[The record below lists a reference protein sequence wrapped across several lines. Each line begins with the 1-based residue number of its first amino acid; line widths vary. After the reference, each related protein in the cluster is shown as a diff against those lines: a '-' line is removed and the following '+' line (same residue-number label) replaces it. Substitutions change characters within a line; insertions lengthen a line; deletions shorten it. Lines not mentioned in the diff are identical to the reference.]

1 MPSATGSR
9 DAVSFRRAGARS
21 VVPRWRYS
29 LRSSDRMVCS
39 TPFMP
44 VRMFS
49 ATTEN
54 IRRKPA
60 AATMDHIITSRRH
73 RGALRG
79 RHRGL
84 ATAHNCTQSVCVDGR
99 WKPTSSISGSALL
112 GNSARKRDLSRAVC
126 ISTSAGE
133 RHDRRDR
140 CRSPQLLRARLHPAL
155 ASSKA
160 ASLKLVM
167 TDQFGDYRQG
177 VRGHTSR

>member
-21 VVPRWRYS
+21 VVPRWRS
-29 LRSSDRMVCS
+29 LAEILRPNGVLHTIHASQNVQAR
-39 TPFMP
+39 
-44 VRMFS
+44 
-49 ATTEN
+49 TEN

-60 AATMDHIITSRRH
+60 AATMDYIITSRRH
-73 RGALRG
+73 RGALHG

-112 GNSARKRDLSRAVC
+112 GNSARKRDLSRAVR

-155 ASSKA
+155 ASNKA
-160 ASLKLVM
+160 ASLKPVM

-177 VRGHTSR
+177 VRGDTSR